1 MATKKATRLTV
12 DGVYIYIVNI
22 NKKQTYT
29 VFGETF
35 STMHEALLKV
45 NPVKETQRWL
55 KKLDELQK
63 ILGD

>member
-1 MATKKATRLTV
+1 MATRLTV
-12 DGVYIYIVNI
+12 EGVDIYIVNV
-22 NKKQTYT
+22 NKKQTYN

-35 STMHEALLKV
+35 GTLHEALLKV

-55 KKLDELQK
+55 KKLDELQS